1 MCVHTVFYYRN
12 MCKLHFYKG
21 SPHCDPHPFASRDP
35 KSPSPLLHTRQNKK
49 CKKKTFSSKRVWT
62 PIFGFEGNALT
73 IWATTRVHDWCCVYA
88 TKLQEDLSIQM
99 HVGFQQLVRKL
110 LIFFLSRVPKL
121 WPQPLRPPRHPKSL
135 IFMQPPFLAHLGA
148 VGTVCQVPVRSVLSA
163 KIAIER
169 IFFFFVGGLRPPNPP
184 FGEVTVSETSSNP

>member
-1 MCVHTVFYYRN
+1 M
-12 MCKLHFYKG
+12 
-21 SPHCDPHPFASRDP
+21 
-35 KSPSPLLHTRQNKK
+35 Q
-49 CKKKTFSSKRVWT
+49 KKTFSSKRVWT
-62 PIFGFEGNALT
+62 PTFGFEGNALT

-88 TKLQEDLSIQM
+88 TKLQEDLCIQM

-110 LIFFLSRVPKL
+110 LIFFLSGVHKL
-121 WPQPLRPPRHPKSL
+121 CPQPLRPPRHPKSL

-184 FGEVTVSETSSNP
+184 FGEVAVSETVVTRKGVS